1 MAQRAVTTSLL
12 LIVAV
17 IALTCIGGIAQTGRS
32 GDPQLQP
39 RRVEKCPPS
48 SVALI
53 SPEFVVLEKAPEDS
67 TFVLSSQCF
76 DKNSKLF
83 LVDEKGAS
91 ISLDV
96 STPPDTPERQQ
107 SLTATASLPAPGLY
121 TVCIADAKAS
131 QCGSHPAGPTVVV
144 MAGSDCSDPVIPAS
158 LTRLP
163 SETPMPE
170 PESPGIAGK
179 CDYHPAYADKAIMID
194 AESGRTCT
202 SPSAESP
209 DDGCF
214 ENKKPEK
221 KPLQLGAGDAVRLYV
236 TKKNPFLHDYK
247 FASTDSQIKDDD
259 IGTFLNVL
267 VPGLSSGAGQKG
279 SDKGGAAS
287 TATAALNKEM
297 LEASQSTRVAV
308 SALASE
314 DLSQATPAVKE
325 AETQQREAH
334 DALETQ
340 VLGLHPAAPERQ
352 TVESTLAMADTKL
365 NEVEQRTEKI
375 PQKPKEKQQDAA
387 DIRKALDES
396 FKFLEQAQAALPKKE
411 TAPASAVHSCVS
423 HLSDRVDNL
432 VTNYAYFA
440 RAYNRERTYLL
451 SDDRTCQ
458 QLAGTAV
465 GLWRLISYAQAKIL
479 DAHLDLGLRDG
490 MGAVAAGT
498 PPVDPK
504 QKDQPLT
511 SDQKLMSADSKR
523 LTASFCTLKA
533 IRKEIAPV
541 LNAAASGLE
550 KVLVN
555 PNAFRSE
562 ILIGPYADA
571 TQFDW
576 TLQKTM
582 TQPPINP
589 IDTAAFNSALDD
601 CLSKGSDQGST
612 PEQNPKNPKNPKTPK
627 TGASDNSETRLHWP
641 ASLVNISLSF
651 PSAAADDSQDDT
663 GSSSTKKKKTKS
675 TGDDSSGDKQKGQQ
689 SPTDSSTTTR
699 GRRINFG
706 SERFIVSAGLT
717 GSPLGLREFG
727 KGVGQAFDASGKP
740 ISGQETA
747 NIITLKTDQ
756 GYRLSPMLF
765 LNSRIYQWSGR
776 AEALYATFGITAKSD
791 SNGTA
796 PEYVIG
802 LSQSFLQRHLLF
814 TAGVYAGRQ
823 QKLTGGLYVNEAIPS
838 NLTGDIPTQSN
849 YRINAG
855 FSVSWRIPGL
865 AK

>member
-1 MAQRAVTTSLL
+1 MRMTRRAATMFVL
-12 LIVAV
+12 LILAL
-17 IALTCIGGIAQTGRS
+17 IALASTGIGQTT
-32 GDPQLQP
+32 QP
-39 RRVEKCPPS
+39 EAPKVQHRPVENCPAA

-53 SPEFVVLEKAPEDS
+53 SPEFVVLEKLPQD
-67 TFVLSSQCF
+67 TIFVLSSQCF

-83 LVDEKGAS
+83 LVDEKGNS
-91 ISLDV
+91 TSLDI
-96 STPPDTPERQQ
+96 STPPDVPERQQ
-107 SLTATASLPAPGLY
+107 TLSATASLPAAGLY
-121 TVCIADAKAS
+121 TVCVAEEAAK
-131 QCGSHPAGPTVVV
+131 CGSHPAGPTVIA
-144 MAGSDCSDPVIPAS
+144 MPESDCSDSAIPAS

-170 PESPGIAGK
+170 PESPGIVGK
-179 CDYHPAYADKAIMID
+179 CDYEPAYADKAIMID

-202 SPSAESP
+202 SPNAESP

-214 ENKKPEK
+214 ESKKPEK
-221 KPLQLGAGDAVRLYV
+221 RPLQLRAGDTVRLYV

-267 VPGLSSGAGQKG
+267 VPGLSSGSGQKG

-287 TATAALNKEM
+287 SAMAVNKEM
-297 LEASQSTRVAV
+297 TDALHSTRVAV
-308 SALASE
+308 AALASE
-314 DLSQATPAVKE
+314 DLAQAAPVVKE

-334 DALETQ
+334 DALQ
-340 VLGLHPAAPERQ
+340 SQALGLHPDAVERQ

-365 NEVEQRTEKI
+365 SEVEQRTEKI
-375 PQKPKEKQQDAA
+375 PQKPKEKQKDAA
-387 DIRKALDES
+387 TISRALDES
-396 FKFLEQAQAALPKKE
+396 YKFLEQAHAALPQKE

-451 SDDRTCQ
+451 SDDRSCR

-465 GLWRLISYAQAKIL
+465 GLWRLISYEQSEIL

-490 MGAVAAGT
+490 LAAVAAGT

-504 QKDQPLT
+504 QKDQPPT

-550 KVLVN
+550 KVLIN

-562 ILIGPYADA
+562 ILIGPYSDA

-589 IDTAAFNSALDD
+589 IDTAAFNAALDD
-601 CLSKGSDQGST
+601 CLSKGGDETTT
-612 PEQNPKNPKNPKTPK
+612 PEKNPKNPKNPKTPK
-627 TGASDNSETRLHWP
+627 PGASDNTEAAPNRS
-641 ASLVNISLSF
+641 AFLVNASF
-651 PSAAADDSQDDT
+651 SIQSESADSTQNDT
-663 GSSSTKKKKTKS
+663 EPSSTKKKKTKS
-675 TGDDSSGDKQKGQQ
+675 TADDSSGDKQKGQQ

-717 GSPLGLREFG
+717 GSPLALHEFG
-727 KGVGQAFDASGKP
+727 KGVGQALDTSGKP
-740 ISGQETA
+740 IPGQAMA

-756 GYRLSPMLF
+756 PLPLR
-765 LNSRIYQWSGR
+765 Q
-776 AEALYATFGITAKSD
+776 TFSFCYLQ
-791 SNGTA
+791 
-796 PEYVIG
+796 YV
-802 LSQSFLQRHLLF
+802 
-814 TAGVYAGRQ
+814 T
-823 QKLTGGLYVNEAIPS
+823 TN
-838 NLTGDIPTQSN
+838 
-849 YRINAG
+849 
-855 FSVSWRIPGL
+855 
-865 AK
+865 